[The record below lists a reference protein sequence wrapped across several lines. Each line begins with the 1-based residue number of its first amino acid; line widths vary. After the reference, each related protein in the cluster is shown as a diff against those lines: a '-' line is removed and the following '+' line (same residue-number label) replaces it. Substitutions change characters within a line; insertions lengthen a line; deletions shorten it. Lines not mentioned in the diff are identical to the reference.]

1 MYETYHSGWIE
12 TITGS
17 MFSGKSEELIRRLRR
32 GIYAKQKVVVFK
44 PAIDDRYHKEKVV
57 SHNGNEIEAINI
69 STAQEI
75 LNHKLEEVNV
85 IGIDEVQFFEDD
97 IVNIVEKLAENGHRV
112 IVAGLD
118 MDFRGEPFKP
128 MPKLLAVS
136 EHITKLQAVCSVC
149 GSPSSRTQ
157 RLINGEPAKVDDPII
172 LVGANES
179 YEPRCRA
186 HHIVAPS
193 ENEKEEI
200 VFDQLDIVE
209 ERYEQLNELLSDPDV
224 VNDADKLRKYSKEQ
238 ADLQKTVDVYRSYK
252 TKKEELQDIEDMLNE
267 TSDKEEVEMLKEES
281 SALKTELPD
290 MEEELKILLI
300 PKDPNDDKDVI
311 VEIRAAAGGDEAAIF
326 AGDLMRMYSK
336 YAEANGFKTEIVEA
350 SESDHGGY
358 KEVSFSVSGT
368 GAYSKLKF
376 ENGAHRVQRVPETES
391 GGRIH
396 TSTATVA
403 VLPEAEDVEIEIRN
417 EDLKIDTY
425 RSSGAGG
432 QHVNTTDSAV
442 RITHLPTGV
451 IATSS
456 EKSQIQNREKAMKVL
471 KARLYDMKLQEE
483 QQKYASQRKSAV
495 GTGDRSERIRTYNYP
510 QSRVTDHRIGLTL
523 QKLNQIME
531 GNLDEIVEAL
541 TLSEQT
547 EKLKEL
553 NNGEL

>member
-1 MYETYHSGWIE
+1 MKKVELSMYETYHSGWIE
-12 TITGS
+12 IITGS

-193 ENEKEEI
+193 ENEKEE
-200 VFDQLDIVE
+200 
-209 ERYEQLNELLSDPDV
+209 
-224 VNDADKLRKYSKEQ
+224 
-238 ADLQKTVDVYRSYK
+238 
-252 TKKEELQDIEDMLNE
+252 M
-267 TSDKEEVEMLKEES
+267 
-281 SALKTELPD
+281 
-290 MEEELKILLI
+290 
-300 PKDPNDDKDVI
+300 
-311 VEIRAAAGGDEAAIF
+311 
-326 AGDLMRMYSK
+326 
-336 YAEANGFKTEIVEA
+336 
-350 SESDHGGY
+350 
-358 KEVSFSVSGT
+358 
-368 GAYSKLKF
+368 
-376 ENGAHRVQRVPETES
+376 
-391 GGRIH
+391 
-396 TSTATVA
+396 
-403 VLPEAEDVEIEIRN
+403 
-417 EDLKIDTY
+417 
-425 RSSGAGG
+425 
-432 QHVNTTDSAV
+432 
-442 RITHLPTGV
+442 
-451 IATSS
+451 
-456 EKSQIQNREKAMKVL
+456 
-471 KARLYDMKLQEE
+471 
-483 QQKYASQRKSAV
+483 
-495 GTGDRSERIRTYNYP
+495 
-510 QSRVTDHRIGLTL
+510 
-523 QKLNQIME
+523 
-531 GNLDEIVEAL
+531 
-541 TLSEQT
+541 
-547 EKLKEL
+547 
-553 NNGEL
+553 

>member
-17 MFSGKSEELIRRLRR
+17 MFRGKSEELIRRLRR

-44 PAIDDRYHKEKVV
+44 PAIDVRYHKVKVV

-193 ENEKEEI
+193 ENEKEE
-200 VFDQLDIVE
+200 
-209 ERYEQLNELLSDPDV
+209 
-224 VNDADKLRKYSKEQ
+224 
-238 ADLQKTVDVYRSYK
+238 
-252 TKKEELQDIEDMLNE
+252 M
-267 TSDKEEVEMLKEES
+267 
-281 SALKTELPD
+281 
-290 MEEELKILLI
+290 
-300 PKDPNDDKDVI
+300 
-311 VEIRAAAGGDEAAIF
+311 
-326 AGDLMRMYSK
+326 
-336 YAEANGFKTEIVEA
+336 
-350 SESDHGGY
+350 
-358 KEVSFSVSGT
+358 
-368 GAYSKLKF
+368 
-376 ENGAHRVQRVPETES
+376 
-391 GGRIH
+391 
-396 TSTATVA
+396 
-403 VLPEAEDVEIEIRN
+403 
-417 EDLKIDTY
+417 
-425 RSSGAGG
+425 
-432 QHVNTTDSAV
+432 
-442 RITHLPTGV
+442 
-451 IATSS
+451 
-456 EKSQIQNREKAMKVL
+456 
-471 KARLYDMKLQEE
+471 
-483 QQKYASQRKSAV
+483 
-495 GTGDRSERIRTYNYP
+495 
-510 QSRVTDHRIGLTL
+510 
-523 QKLNQIME
+523 
-531 GNLDEIVEAL
+531 
-541 TLSEQT
+541 
-547 EKLKEL
+547 
-553 NNGEL
+553 